1 MQLNRAGC
9 LQRAAFSDARRPHH
23 VRVGVANAEPPRV
36 TQGRVVREEDD
47 GSLRVTEAGAKKNQ
61 AVYADQAMV
70 SLGSSSVIRRAV
82 L

>member
-9 LQRAAFSDARRPHH
+9 LQRAAFSQRQLH

-47 GSLRVTEAGAKKNQ
+47 GSLRVTEEGTKKNQ
-61 AVYADQAMV
+61 AIYADQAMV
-70 SLGSSSVIRRAV
+70 SLGSSSVIQRAV